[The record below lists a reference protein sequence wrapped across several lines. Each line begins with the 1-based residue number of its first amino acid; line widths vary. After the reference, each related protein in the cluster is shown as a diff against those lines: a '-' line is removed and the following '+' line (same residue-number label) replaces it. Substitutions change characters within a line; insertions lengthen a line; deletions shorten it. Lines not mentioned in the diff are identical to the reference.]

1 MLASIYLVG
10 GSIHDLIYA
19 KQPKDLDFV
28 VLGKNNQ
35 DWILEVLEKYSIPY
49 QLNKLGGYKLLYQ
62 GMKIDLWL
70 SDDLFSS
77 IQYNVDGILF
87 ELQTNRLVSLTF
99 EDFTHHNLKEVNPE
113 NNIENGRKEKLIEFA
128 NSYLGK

>member
-1 MLASIYLVG
+1 MLAPIYLVG
-10 GSIHDLIYA
+10 GSIRDLIYA

-87 ELQTNRLVSLTF
+87 EL
-99 EDFTHHNLKEVNPE
+99 
-113 NNIENGRKEKLIEFA
+113 
-128 NSYLGK
+128 